1 MDTMWEV
8 IMVEEMV
15 ENSVCWMVEGMAVSM
30 ADQLVALWDVYS
42 VALREM
48 QLVER
53 MDTMWEVI
61 MVEEMVENSV
71 CWMVE
76 GMVVSMADQL
86 VALWDVHSVVWTVE
100 HSAYW

>member
-15 ENSVCWMVEGMAVSM
+15 ENSVCWMVEGMVVSM

-48 QLVER
+48 QLVEQ